1 MTGEKKRVIQLL
13 FFCFFFLF
21 FVDTYLLSVDISS
34 KQNKTK
40 QAKKKINKRQIN
52 NHLAVNRL
60 RMTFLRDCFQL
71 RFRIETKKG
80 YSIVLLPLFD
90 LYFGICIVCAY
101 GYWYFIGRKTQ
112 LCSLSIQFNGMEIT
126 VMKTKTKTF
135 TAHNSN
141 K

>member
-1 MTGEKKRVIQLL
+1 MIGERKGL
-13 FFCFFFLF
+13 FSYCSF
-21 FVDTYLLSVDISS
+21 TSSSYSLSTLTFWEQIF
-34 KQNKTK
+34 QANKTK
-40 QAKKKINKRQIN
+40 QNKPKKINKRQIN

-80 YSIVLLPLFD
+80 YSIVLLPLF
-90 LYFGICIVCAY
+90 GVCIVCAY

-112 LCSLSIQFNGMEIT
+112 LCSQWELPIQFNGMEIT

>member
-1 MTGEKKRVIQLL
+1 MIGEKKGL
-13 FFCFFFLF
+13 FSYCSF
-21 FVDTYLLSVDISS
+21 TSSSYSLSTLTFWEQIF
-34 KQNKTK
+34 QANKTK
-40 QAKKKINKRQIN
+40 QNKPKKINKRQIN

-71 RFRIETKKG
+71 WFCIETKKG
-80 YSIVLLPLFD
+80 YSIVLLPLF
-90 LYFGICIVCAY
+90 GVCIVCAY

-112 LCSLSIQFNGMEIT
+112 LCSHSIQFNGMEIT